1 MLYLAIQTFVLLL
14 LTAAAFFAL
23 GYVFRMKFAGAKV
36 VVSDHPPVKPPHRVG
51 DDAEKVIRD
60 LRTRLL
66 EKERDLAE
74 FLQTQ
79 EVAKPFPAAEIERL
93 ASMNEEL
100 LALRQA
106 HASQVRRNT
115 ELEEQLGQLK
125 QMPKAEPVSA
135 PASVAN
141 AEVVER
147 LESLEMEVAL
157 KNARIE
163 QFQLESDQLRSDVTS
178 RDLALEEMGAELK
191 KRIAACESLEEQLEE
206 RRSETTK
213 VQLADQEL
221 NELREEL
228 KNKVLEVDAYHA
240 RIESLETQLYEREY
254 LLQVSRSKEEKDRE
268 ELARAADAIWEDIE
282 IPLEPEAEIKPV
294 PPAPVPAPVVL
305 MPDFKPQ
312 MEAMRQYSETLQNE
326 FREKIG
332 QLESTIESLRNDNEM
347 ALMTALDIARKAEE
361 KPMPTLVEAPPVA
374 VQWEPP
380 PQMETIR
387 ERDALVAALWQEEK
401 DGEKERLQRSVD
413 ALRHALDEKEKAI
426 ADMGGK
432 IAELAGK
439 VDPSLLGPDDLQQI
453 KGIGP
458 YTRKLLAKEFGIES
472 FEQVANLTQSE
483 IAKISEQLFFH
494 DKIHREDWIGQAQE
508 LHKKKYG

>member
-14 LTAAAFFAL
+14 GTAGVFFAL
-23 GYVFRMKFAGAKV
+23 GYVFRMKFARAKV
-36 VVSDHPPVKPPHRVG
+36 VVSDQPPARPPHRVG

-79 EVAKPFPAAEIERL
+79 EVSKPFPAAEIERL
-93 ASMNEEL
+93 RNMDGEL
-100 LALRQA
+100 SALRQA
-106 HASQVRRNT
+106 HATQVRRNLD
-115 ELEEQLGQLK
+115 LEEQMA
-125 QMPKAEPVSA
+125 QMRQQPQAEVA
-135 PASVAN
+135 PASSTVN
-141 AEVVER
+141 EEMQER

-157 KNARIE
+157 KTARIE
-163 QFQLESDQLRSDVTS
+163 QFQLESEQLRSDVAS
-178 RDLALEEMGAELK
+178 RDLALQDVSRELK
-191 KRIAACESLEEQLEE
+191 SKLADYELLEEKLEE

-213 VQLADQEL
+213 VELADQEL

-228 KNKVLEVDAYHA
+228 KNKVVEIDAYHA

-254 LLQVSRSKEEKDRE
+254 LLQVSRSKEEKERE

-282 IPLEPEAEIKPV
+282 IPLEPEAEIKPL
-294 PPAPVPAPVVL
+294 PPAPVPPPVTL
-305 MPDFKPQ
+305 MPDFKK
-312 MEAMRQYSETLQNE
+312 YSEALQND

-332 QLESTIESLRNDNEM
+332 QLEDTIESLRNDNER
-347 ALMTALDIARKAEE
+347 ALMAALEIARKAEE
-361 KPMPTLVEAPPVA
+361 KPMPVIAAPAPAPVE
-374 VQWEPP
+374 WEPP
-380 PQMETIR
+380 PQMETLR

-401 DGEKERLQRSVD
+401 DAERERLQRSVD

-432 IAELAGK
+432 IAALANK
-439 VDPSLLGPDDLQQI
+439 VDPALLGPDDLQQI

-472 FEQVANLTQSE
+472 FEQVANLTRDE
-483 IAKISEQLFFH
+483 IEKISAQLFFH
-494 DKIHREDWIGQAQE
+494 DKIQRENWIGQAQE